1 MNSQGPLIVISDFH
15 HVNPLHLSPLMRAP
29 IALASLLFLA
39 TWAVTPEVRAQGSF
53 GIGGQVGNPTGL
65 ALKFGS
71 GASTFDLAAGWDL
84 DEYLFVQ
91 GHLLLRE
98 RRLDGTA
105 SDLRY
110 FYGPGL
116 FVALRET
123 NRDDDSINLG
133 FSFNAGL
140 SYYVDSFEIFGQLT
154 PRLRLVDDTDF
165 DLGGGLGVRYYP

>member
-1 MNSQGPLIVISDFH
+1 
-15 HVNPLHLSPLMRAP
+15 MRAF
-29 IALASLLFLA
+29 LSLLFLCGLLA
-39 TWAVTPEVRAQGSF
+39 GSPVQAQGSF

-98 RRLDGTA
+98 RRLNGAA

-154 PRLRLVDDTDF
+154 PRLQLIDDTDF